1 MQQSK
6 FQFSIPPEILS
17 IISLLSKN
25 GFEAYLVGG
34 CVRDLLL
41 KKEPKDW
48 DITTNATPEKIQNI
62 FPDSIYENQFGTVA
76 VKTKSENPTL
86 KIIEITTFR
95 KEGKY
100 TDKRHP
106 DLITFAKTLEEDL
119 SRRDFT
125 INAMAIE
132 IQNLGSRTPLKLRKS
147 DFQIIDPFNGQQD
160 LQNKLIRAVGNPNQ
174 RFQEDALRLMRAI
187 RLATELNFEI
197 EPNTLKAIQKNAHL
211 LRFIAKE
218 RIRDEFIKI
227 ISTPNASKG
236 LLLLQKT
243 NLLKEF
249 IPELEKTIGVTQN
262 KHHIYT
268 VWEHL
273 WRSLDYASQKNYSL
287 EVRLA
292 SLLHDIGKPITKQ
305 GEGKNAT
312 FYNHEIVGT
321 KIARQILTRLKFSTD
336 QINKILLL
344 IRYHGFVYDPGI
356 TTDSALRR
364 LLIKVGKENI
374 LALAQVREADRI
386 GSGCPKAVPFR
397 LRHFLFKI
405 EKIIQQLEGKEPS
418 LKILKINGNDIMN
431 ILKISPGP
439 KIGMILNIL
448 LEEILDN
455 PENNNKNYLE
465 KRAKELGK
473 LSNKELEEMNN
484 KAKAKYKNILLEEE
498 TKIKQ
503 KYGIN

>member
-1 MQQSK
+1 MK
-6 FQFSIPPEILS
+6 IPKEILN
-17 IISLLSKN
+17 IINKLQKAD
-25 GFEAYLVGG
+25 FEAYLVGG

-41 KKEPKDW
+41 KSPSADRPKDW
-48 DITTNATPEKIQNI
+48 DITTNARPEEIQKM

-76 VKTKSENPTL
+76 VKTKATDPTL

-106 DLITFAKTLEEDL
+106 DTITFAKTLEEDL

-132 IQNLGSRTPLKLRKS
+132 IQKS
-147 DFQIIDPFNGQQD
+147 KIKIIDPFNGQKD
-160 LQNKLIRAVGNPNQ
+160 LKDKLIRTVGNPDE

-187 RLATELNFEI
+187 RFSCELNFNLEAK
-197 EPNTLKAIQKNAHL
+197 TLAAIKKNSSL

-227 ISTPNASKG
+227 INTPNASKG
-236 LLLLQKT
+236 LLLLQET
-243 NLLKEF
+243 NLLKQF
-249 IPELEKTIGVTQN
+249 IPEIEKSIGVSQN

-287 EVRLA
+287 EVKLA
-292 SLLHDIGKPITKQ
+292 SLFHDIGKPITKE
-305 GEGKNAT
+305 GEGKDAT
-312 FYNHEIVGT
+312 FYNHEIVGA
-321 KIARQILTRLKFSTD
+321 KIVRQILTRLKFPGD
-336 QINKILLL
+336 QADKILLL
-344 IRYHGFVYDPGI
+344 VRYHGFVYDPEI
-356 TTDSALRR
+356 TTDAAIRR
-364 LLIKVGKENI
+364 LLIKVGKDNI
-374 LALAQVREADRI
+374 SALAQVREADRI

-418 LKILKINGNDIMN
+418 LKMLKINGNDVME
-431 ILKISPGP
+431 ILKIQPGP
-439 KIGMILNIL
+439 KIGMLLNIL
-448 LEEILDN
+448 LEEILDE
-455 PENNNKNYLE
+455 PEKNKKEYLE
-465 KRAKELGK
+465 KRAKELER
-473 LSNKELEEMNN
+473 LSEKELKKMNET
-484 KAKAKYKNILLEEE
+484 AKIKYKNILEEE
-498 TKIKQ
+498 EIKIKQ
-503 KYGIN
+503 KYRVA

>member
-1 MQQSK
+1 MK
-6 FQFSIPPEILS
+6 IPKEILN
-17 IISLLSKN
+17 IINKLQKAD
-25 GFEAYLVGG
+25 FEAYLVGG

-41 KKEPKDW
+41 KSPSADKPKDW
-48 DITTNATPEKIQNI
+48 DITTNARPEEIQKM

-76 VKTKSENPTL
+76 VKTKATDPTL

-106 DLITFAKTLEEDL
+106 DTITFAKTLEEDL

-132 IQNLGSRTPLKLRKS
+132 IQKS
-147 DFQIIDPFNGQQD
+147 KIKIIDPFNGQKD
-160 LQNKLIRAVGNPNQ
+160 LKDKLIRTVGNPDE

-187 RLATELNFEI
+187 RFSCELNFNLEAK
-197 EPNTLKAIQKNAHL
+197 TLAAIKKNSSL

-227 ISTPNASKG
+227 INTPNASKG
-236 LLLLQKT
+236 LLLLQET
-243 NLLKEF
+243 NLLKQF
-249 IPELEKTIGVTQN
+249 IPEIEKSIGVSQN

-287 EVRLA
+287 EVKLA
-292 SLLHDIGKPITKQ
+292 SLFHDIGKPITKE
-305 GEGKNAT
+305 GEGKDAT
-312 FYNHEIVGT
+312 FYNHEIVGA
-321 KIARQILTRLKFSTD
+321 KIVRQILTRLKFPGD
-336 QINKILLL
+336 QADKILLL
-344 IRYHGFVYDPGI
+344 VRYHGFVYDPEI
-356 TTDSALRR
+356 TTDAAIRR
-364 LLIKVGKENI
+364 LLIKVGKDNI
-374 LALAQVREADRI
+374 SALAQVREADRI

-418 LKILKINGNDIMN
+418 LKMLKINGNDVME
-431 ILKISPGP
+431 ILKIQPGP
-439 KIGMILNIL
+439 KIGFLLNIL
-448 LEEILDN
+448 LEEILDE
-455 PENNNKNYLE
+455 PEKNKKEYLE
-465 KRAKELGK
+465 KK
-473 LSNKELEEMNN
+473 LKELERLSEKELKKMNGA
-484 KAKAKYKNILLEEE
+484 AKVKYKNILEEGE
-498 TKIKQ
+498 IKIKQ
-503 KYGIN
+503 KYRVA